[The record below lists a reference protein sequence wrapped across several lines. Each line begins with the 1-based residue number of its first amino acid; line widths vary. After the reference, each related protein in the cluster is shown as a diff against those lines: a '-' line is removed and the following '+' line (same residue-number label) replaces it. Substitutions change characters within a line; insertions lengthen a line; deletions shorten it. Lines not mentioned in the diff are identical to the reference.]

1 MDTLLIVDGMTCPR
15 CSHHVTTALK
25 ELDGVEEVEVK
36 LRERT
41 VRVKHSADVET
52 PAFVSALQQA
62 GYPSRA
68 A

>member
-1 MDTLLIVDGMTCPR
+1 
-15 CSHHVTTALK
+15 VTTALK
-25 ELDGVEEVEVK
+25 DLTGVEEVEVK

-41 VRVKHSADVET
+41 VRVRHSAEVAA
-52 PAFVSALQQA
+52 PAFVAALNEA